1 MAGSD
6 DSGDKTEKPTPK
18 KLKDARKKGDIS
30 KSKDITS
37 TAGML
42 IILLL
47 AAVALPI
54 VGDQVASLVRTSFEV
69 IHEPFAQAAPRLGRQ
84 AGMTLLTVV
93 GLVVVP
99 VALISVFAEFI
110 QAGPV
115 MTTEKLKP
123 KMENMNPAKGIKRMF
138 SMDNLV
144 ELLKS
149 ILKTALVGTIAWLV
163 LSKVLP
169 DLPLLVSS
177 GRPENVGA
185 ALWQTTWLLLA
196 WAGGSFVLVSA
207 IDLAWQRYSYSKK
220 MRMSMR
226 DIRQEMKDAEG
237 DPHLKGQRKQ
247 LQQEWAQ
254 QGANN
259 AAAGAHV
266 LVVNPT
272 HVAIAIAYDREDC
285 PVPTVTAKGEDDDAL
300 AMRQAAQEAG
310 VPVLRNIEL
319 ARSLL
324 ADAEPGEIVPSD
336 LFDIIATVVLW
347 AQEVRHELAKARG
360 EAAAHAEDAARS
372 EPRKRREPPGED
384 LTRYDHAPASAQAS
398 DAAKRRRFA
407 RYVPRRWRANTQ
419 DHARGPGPR
428 GPRHPRDGGGNA
440 HGGQA

>member
-1 MAGSD
+1 MSGSN

-18 KLKDARKKGDIS
+18 KLQDARKKGDIA

-42 IILLL
+42 VILML

-54 VGDQVASLVRTSFEV
+54 LGEQMAALVRASFEV
-69 IHEPFAQAAPRLGRQ
+69 MHEPFALAAPRLGRQ
-84 AGMTLLTVV
+84 AGMTLLLVV

-99 VALISVFAEFI
+99 VALVGALVEFI

-115 MTTEKLKP
+115 MSTEKLKP
-123 KMENMNPAKGIKRMF
+123 KMENMNPAKGLKRMF

-144 ELLKS
+144 ELVKS
-149 ILKTALVGTIAWLV
+149 ILKTAVVGTIAWLV
-163 LSKVLP
+163 MRKVLP
-169 DLPLLVSS
+169 ELPLLVS

-207 IDLAWQRYSYSKK
+207 MDLAWQRFSYMKK

-237 DPHLKGQRKQ
+237 DPHLKGQRRQ

-254 QGANN
+254 QGASN
-259 AAAGAHV
+259 AAAEAHV

-272 HVAIAIAYDREDC
+272 HVAIAIAYDRETC
-285 PVPTVTAKGEDDDAL
+285 PVPTVTAKGQDDDAL

-324 ADAEPGEIVPSD
+324 ADAETGDIVPAE
-336 LFDIIATVVLW
+336 LFDIIATVILW
-347 AQEVRHELAKARG
+347 AQDVRHELAKARG
-360 EAAAHAEDAARS
+360 EAAAHAADAAQAK
-372 EPRKRREPPGED
+372 PRREPPGED
-384 LTRYDHAPASAQAS
+384 LTRYDSAPPSGTAEATRQ
-398 DAAKRRRFA
+398 RRFA
-407 RYVPRRWRANTQ
+407 RYVPRRWRT
-419 DHARGPGPR
+419 DPHGRGTR
-428 GPRHPRDGGGNA
+428 GGRA
-440 HGGQA
+440 

>member
-1 MAGSD
+1 MSGSN

-18 KLKDARKKGDIS
+18 KLQDARKKGDIA

-42 IILLL
+42 VILML

-54 VGDQVASLVRTSFEV
+54 LGEQMAALVRASFEV
-69 IHEPFAQAAPRLGRQ
+69 MHEPFALAAPRLGRQ
-84 AGMTLLTVV
+84 AGMTLLLVV

-99 VALISVFAEFI
+99 VALVGALVEFI

-115 MTTEKLKP
+115 MSTEKLKP
-123 KMENMNPAKGIKRMF
+123 KMENMNPAKGLKRMF

-144 ELLKS
+144 ELVKS
-149 ILKTALVGTIAWLV
+149 ILKTAVVGTIAWLV
-163 LSKVLP
+163 MRKVLP
-169 DLPLLVSS
+169 ELPLLVS

-196 WAGGSFVLVSA
+196 WAGGSFVQVSA
-207 IDLAWQRYSYSKK
+207 MDLAWQRFSYMKK

-237 DPHLKGQRKQ
+237 DPHLKGQRRQ

-254 QGANN
+254 QGASN
-259 AAAGAHV
+259 AAAEAHV

-272 HVAIAIAYDREDC
+272 HVAIAIAYDRETC
-285 PVPTVTAKGEDDDAL
+285 PVPTVTAKGQDDDAL

-324 ADAEPGEIVPSD
+324 ADAETGDIVPAE
-336 LFDIIATVVLW
+336 LFDIIATVILW
-347 AQEVRHELAKARG
+347 AQDVRHELAKARG
-360 EAAAHAEDAARS
+360 EAAAHSADAAQAK
-372 EPRKRREPPGED
+372 PRQRREPPGED
-384 LTRYDHAPASAQAS
+384 LTRYDSAPPSSAAETT
-398 DAAKRRRFA
+398 RRRFA
-407 RYVPRRWRANTQ
+407 RYVPRRWRT
-419 DHARGPGPR
+419 DPHGRGARGGR
-428 GPRHPRDGGGNA
+428 A
-440 HGGQA
+440 

>member
-1 MAGSD
+1 MSGSN

-18 KLKDARKKGDIS
+18 KLQDARKKGDIA

-42 IILLL
+42 VILML

-54 VGDQVASLVRTSFEV
+54 LGEQMAALVRASFEV
-69 IHEPFAQAAPRLGRQ
+69 MHEPFALAAPRLGRQ
-84 AGMTLLTVV
+84 AGMTLLLVV

-99 VALISVFAEFI
+99 VALVGALVEFI

-115 MTTEKLKP
+115 MSTEKLKP
-123 KMENMNPAKGIKRMF
+123 KMENMNPAKGLKRMF

-144 ELLKS
+144 ELVKS
-149 ILKTALVGTIAWLV
+149 ILKTAVVGTIAWLV
-163 LSKVLP
+163 MRKVLP
-169 DLPLLVSS
+169 ELPLLVS

-207 IDLAWQRYSYSKK
+207 MDLAWQRFSYMKK

-237 DPHLKGQRKQ
+237 DPHLKGQRRQ

-254 QGANN
+254 QGASN
-259 AAAGAHV
+259 AAAEAHV

-272 HVAIAIAYDREDC
+272 HVAIAIAYDRETC
-285 PVPTVTAKGEDDDAL
+285 PVPTVTAKGQDDDAL

-324 ADAEPGEIVPSD
+324 ADAETGDIVPAE
-336 LFDIIATVVLW
+336 LFDIIATVILW
-347 AQEVRHELAKARG
+347 AQDVRHELAKARG
-360 EAAAHAEDAARS
+360 EAAAHAADAAQAK
-372 EPRKRREPPGED
+372 PRPRREPPGED
-384 LTRYDHAPASAQAS
+384 LTRYDSAPPSG
-398 DAAKRRRFA
+398 AAETTRRRFA
-407 RYVPRRWRANTQ
+407 RYVPRRWRT
-419 DHARGPGPR
+419 DPHGRGARGGR
-428 GPRHPRDGGGNA
+428 A
-440 HGGQA
+440 

>member
-1 MAGSD
+1 MSGSN

-18 KLKDARKKGDIS
+18 KLQDARKKGDIA

-42 IILLL
+42 VILML
-47 AAVALPI
+47 AAVALPLL
-54 VGDQVASLVRTSFEV
+54 GEQMAALVRASFEV
-69 IHEPFAQAAPRLGRQ
+69 MHEPFELAAPRLGRQ
-84 AGMTLLTVV
+84 AGMTLLLVV

-99 VALISVFAEFI
+99 VALVGALVEFI

-115 MTTEKLKP
+115 MSTEKLKP
-123 KMENMNPAKGIKRMF
+123 KMENMNPAKGLKRMF

-144 ELLKS
+144 ELVKS
-149 ILKTALVGTIAWLV
+149 ILKTAVVGTIAWLV
-163 LSKVLP
+163 MRKVLP
-169 DLPLLVSS
+169 ELPLLVS

-207 IDLAWQRYSYSKK
+207 MDLAWQRFSYMKK

-237 DPHLKGQRKQ
+237 DPHLKGQRRQ

-254 QGANN
+254 QGASN
-259 AAAGAHV
+259 AAAEAHV

-272 HVAIAIAYDREDC
+272 HVAIAIAYDRESC
-285 PVPTVTAKGEDDDAL
+285 PVPTVTAKGQDDDAL

-319 ARSLL
+319 ARGLL
-324 ADAEPGEIVPSD
+324 ADAETGEIVPAE
-336 LFDIIATVVLW
+336 LFDIIATVILW
-347 AQEVRHELAKARG
+347 AQDVRHELAKARG
-360 EAAAHAEDAARS
+360 EAAAHSADAAQAK
-372 EPRKRREPPGED
+372 PRQRREPPGED
-384 LTRYDHAPASAQAS
+384 LTRYDSAPPSSAAETT
-398 DAAKRRRFA
+398 RRRFA
-407 RYVPRRWRANTQ
+407 RYVPRRWRT
-419 DHARGPGPR
+419 DPHGRGTR
-428 GPRHPRDGGGNA
+428 GGRA
-440 HGGQA
+440 

>member
-1 MAGSD
+1 MSGSN

-18 KLKDARKKGDIS
+18 KLQDARKKGDIA
-30 KSKDITS
+30 KSKDITA

-42 IILLL
+42 VILML

-54 VGDQVASLVRTSFEV
+54 LGEQMAALVRASFEV
-69 IHEPFAQAAPRLGRQ
+69 MHEPFALAAPRLGRQ
-84 AGMTLLTVV
+84 AGMTLLLVV

-99 VALISVFAEFI
+99 VALVGALVEFI

-115 MTTEKLKP
+115 MSTEKLKP
-123 KMENMNPAKGIKRMF
+123 KMENMNPAKGLKRMF

-144 ELLKS
+144 ELVKS
-149 ILKTALVGTIAWLV
+149 ILKTAVVGTIAWLV
-163 LSKVLP
+163 IRKVLP
-169 DLPLLVSS
+169 ELPLLVS

-207 IDLAWQRYSYSKK
+207 MDLAWQRFSYMKK

-237 DPHLKGQRKQ
+237 DPHLKGQRRQ

-254 QGANN
+254 QGASN
-259 AAAGAHV
+259 AAAEAHV

-272 HVAIAIAYDREDC
+272 HVAIAIAYDRETC
-285 PVPTVTAKGEDDDAL
+285 PVPTVTAKGQDDDAL

-319 ARSLL
+319 ARGLL
-324 ADAEPGEIVPSD
+324 ADAETGEIVPAE
-336 LFDIIATVVLW
+336 LFDIIATVILW
-347 AQEVRHELAKARG
+347 AQDVRHELAKARG
-360 EAAAHAEDAARS
+360 EAAAHAADAAQAK
-372 EPRKRREPPGED
+372 PRPRREPPGED
-384 LTRYDHAPASAQAS
+384 LTRYDSAPASGTTEATRQ
-398 DAAKRRRFA
+398 RRFA
-407 RYVPRRWRANTQ
+407 RYVPRRWRT
-419 DHARGPGPR
+419 DPHGRGTR
-428 GPRHPRDGGGNA
+428 GGRA
-440 HGGQA
+440 

>member
-1 MAGSD
+1 MSGSN

-18 KLKDARKKGDIS
+18 KLQDARKKGDIA

-42 IILLL
+42 VILML
-47 AAVALPI
+47 AAVALPLL
-54 VGDQVASLVRTSFEV
+54 GEQMAALVRASFEV
-69 IHEPFAQAAPRLGRQ
+69 MHEPFALAAPRLGRQ
-84 AGMTLLTVV
+84 AGMTLLLVV

-99 VALISVFAEFI
+99 VALVGALVEFI

-115 MTTEKLKP
+115 MSTEKLKP
-123 KMENMNPAKGIKRMF
+123 KMENMNPAKGLKRMF

-144 ELLKS
+144 ELVKS
-149 ILKTALVGTIAWLV
+149 ILKTAVVGTIAWLV
-163 LSKVLP
+163 MRKVLP
-169 DLPLLVSS
+169 ELPLLVS

-207 IDLAWQRYSYSKK
+207 MDLAWQRFSYMKK

-237 DPHLKGQRKQ
+237 DPHLKGQRRQ

-254 QGANN
+254 QGASN
-259 AAAGAHV
+259 AAAEAHV

-272 HVAIAIAYDREDC
+272 HVAIAIAYDRETC
-285 PVPTVTAKGEDDDAL
+285 PVPTVTAKGQDDDAL

-324 ADAEPGEIVPSD
+324 ADAETGDIVPAE
-336 LFDIIATVVLW
+336 LFDIIATVILW
-347 AQEVRHELAKARG
+347 AQDVRHELAKARG
-360 EAAAHAEDAARS
+360 EAAAHAADAAQAK
-372 EPRKRREPPGED
+372 PRPRREPPGED
-384 LTRYDHAPASAQAS
+384 LTRYDSAPPSGTAEATRQ
-398 DAAKRRRFA
+398 RRFA
-407 RYVPRRWRANTQ
+407 RYVPRRWRT
-419 DHARGPGPR
+419 DPHGRGTR
-428 GPRHPRDGGGNA
+428 GGRA
-440 HGGQA
+440 

>member
-1 MAGSD
+1 MSGSN

-18 KLKDARKKGDIS
+18 KLQDARKKGDIA
-30 KSKDITS
+30 KSKDITA

-42 IILLL
+42 VILML

-54 VGDQVASLVRTSFEV
+54 LGEQMAALVRASFEV
-69 IHEPFAQAAPRLGRQ
+69 MHEPFELAAPRLGRQ
-84 AGMTLLTVV
+84 AGMTLLLVV

-99 VALISVFAEFI
+99 VALVGALVEFI

-115 MTTEKLKP
+115 MSTEKLKP
-123 KMENMNPAKGIKRMF
+123 KMENMNPAKGLKRMF

-144 ELLKS
+144 ELVKS
-149 ILKTALVGTIAWLV
+149 ILKTAVVGTIAWLV
-163 LSKVLP
+163 MRKVLP
-169 DLPLLVSS
+169 ELPLLVS

-207 IDLAWQRYSYSKK
+207 MDLAWQRFSYMKK

-237 DPHLKGQRKQ
+237 DPHLKGQRRQ

-254 QGANN
+254 QGASN
-259 AAAGAHV
+259 AAAEAHV

-272 HVAIAIAYDREDC
+272 HVAIAIAYDRETC
-285 PVPTVTAKGEDDDAL
+285 PVPTVTAKGQDDDAL

-319 ARSLL
+319 ARGLL
-324 ADAEPGEIVPSD
+324 ADAETGEIVPAE
-336 LFDIIATVVLW
+336 LFDIIATVILW
-347 AQEVRHELAKARG
+347 AQDVRHELAKARG
-360 EAAAHAEDAARS
+360 EAAAHAADAAQAK
-372 EPRKRREPPGED
+372 PRQRREPPGED
-384 LTRYDHAPASAQAS
+384 LTRYDSAPPSSAAETT
-398 DAAKRRRFA
+398 RRRFA
-407 RYVPRRWRANTQ
+407 RYVPRRWRT
-419 DHARGPGPR
+419 DPHGRGTR
-428 GPRHPRDGGGNA
+428 GGRA
-440 HGGQA
+440 

>member
-1 MAGSD
+1 MSGSN

-18 KLKDARKKGDIS
+18 KLQDARKKGDIA

-42 IILLL
+42 VILML

-54 VGDQVASLVRTSFEV
+54 LGEQMAALVRASFEV
-69 IHEPFAQAAPRLGRQ
+69 MHEPFELAAPRLGRQ
-84 AGMTLLTVV
+84 AGMTLLLVA

-99 VALISVFAEFI
+99 VALVGALVEFI

-115 MTTEKLKP
+115 MSTEKLKP
-123 KMENMNPAKGIKRMF
+123 KMENMNPAKGLKRMF

-144 ELLKS
+144 ELVKS
-149 ILKTALVGTIAWLV
+149 ILKTAVVGTIAWLV
-163 LSKVLP
+163 MRKVLP
-169 DLPLLVSS
+169 ELPLLVS

-207 IDLAWQRYSYSKK
+207 MDLAWQRFSYMKK

-237 DPHLKGQRKQ
+237 DPHLKGQRRQ

-254 QGANN
+254 QGASN
-259 AAAGAHV
+259 AAAEAHV

-272 HVAIAIAYDREDC
+272 HVAIAIAYDRETC
-285 PVPTVTAKGEDDDAL
+285 PVPTVTAKGQDDDAL

-324 ADAEPGEIVPSD
+324 ADAETGDIVPAE
-336 LFDIIATVVLW
+336 LFDIIATVILW
-347 AQEVRHELAKARG
+347 AQDVRHELAKARG
-360 EAAAHAEDAARS
+360 EAAAHSADAAQAK
-372 EPRKRREPPGED
+372 PRQRREPPGED
-384 LTRYDHAPASAQAS
+384 LTRFDSAPPSSAAETT
-398 DAAKRRRFA
+398 RRRFA
-407 RYVPRRWRANTQ
+407 RYVPRRWRT
-419 DHARGPGPR
+419 DPHGRGARGGR
-428 GPRHPRDGGGNA
+428 A
-440 HGGQA
+440 

>member
-1 MAGSD
+1 MSGSN

-18 KLKDARKKGDIS
+18 KLQDARKKGDIA

-42 IILLL
+42 VILML
-47 AAVALPI
+47 AAVALPLL
-54 VGDQVASLVRTSFEV
+54 GEQMAALVRASFEV
-69 IHEPFAQAAPRLGRQ
+69 MHEPFELAAPRLGRQ
-84 AGMTLLTVV
+84 AGMTLLLVV

-99 VALISVFAEFI
+99 VALVGALVEFI

-115 MTTEKLKP
+115 MSTEKLKP
-123 KMENMNPAKGIKRMF
+123 KMENMNPAKGLKRMF

-144 ELLKS
+144 ELVKS
-149 ILKTALVGTIAWLV
+149 ILKTAVVGTIAWLV
-163 LSKVLP
+163 MRKVLP
-169 DLPLLVSS
+169 ELPLLVS

-207 IDLAWQRYSYSKK
+207 MDLAWQRFSYMKK

-237 DPHLKGQRKQ
+237 DPHLKGQRRQ

-254 QGANN
+254 QGASN
-259 AAAGAHV
+259 AAAEAHV

-272 HVAIAIAYDREDC
+272 HVAIAIAYDRETC
-285 PVPTVTAKGEDDDAL
+285 PVPTVTAKGQDDDAL

-324 ADAEPGEIVPSD
+324 ADAETGDIVPAE
-336 LFDIIATVVLW
+336 LFDIIATVILW
-347 AQEVRHELAKARG
+347 AQDVRHELAKARG
-360 EAAAHAEDAARS
+360 EAAAHSADAAQAK
-372 EPRKRREPPGED
+372 PRQRREPPGED
-384 LTRYDHAPASAQAS
+384 LTRYDSAPPSSAAETT
-398 DAAKRRRFA
+398 RRRFA
-407 RYVPRRWRANTQ
+407 RYVPRRWRT
-419 DHARGPGPR
+419 DPHGRGARGGR
-428 GPRHPRDGGGNA
+428 A
-440 HGGQA
+440 

>member
-1 MAGSD
+1 MSGSN

-18 KLKDARKKGDIS
+18 KLQDARKKGDIA

-42 IILLL
+42 VILML
-47 AAVALPI
+47 AAVALPLL
-54 VGDQVASLVRTSFEV
+54 GEQMAALVRASFEV
-69 IHEPFAQAAPRLGRQ
+69 MHEPFELAAPRLGRQ
-84 AGMTLLTVV
+84 AGMTLLLVV

-99 VALISVFAEFI
+99 VALVGALVEFI

-115 MTTEKLKP
+115 MSTEKLKP
-123 KMENMNPAKGIKRMF
+123 KMENMNPAKGLKRMF

-144 ELLKS
+144 ELVKS
-149 ILKTALVGTIAWLV
+149 ILKTAVVGTIAWLV
-163 LSKVLP
+163 MRKVLP
-169 DLPLLVSS
+169 ELPLLVS

-207 IDLAWQRYSYSKK
+207 MDLAWQRFSYMKK

-237 DPHLKGQRKQ
+237 DPHLKGQRRQ

-254 QGANN
+254 QGASN
-259 AAAGAHV
+259 AAAEAHV

-272 HVAIAIAYDREDC
+272 HVAIAIAYDRESC
-285 PVPTVTAKGEDDDAL
+285 PVPTVTAKGQDDDAL

-319 ARSLL
+319 ARGLL
-324 ADAEPGEIVPSD
+324 ADAETGEIVPAE
-336 LFDIIATVVLW
+336 LFDIIATVILW
-347 AQEVRHELAKARG
+347 AQDVRHELAKARG
-360 EAAAHAEDAARS
+360 EAAAHSADAAQAK
-372 EPRKRREPPGED
+372 PRQRREPPGED
-384 LTRYDHAPASAQAS
+384 LTRYDSAPPSSAAETT
-398 DAAKRRRFA
+398 RRRFA
-407 RYVPRRWRANTQ
+407 RYVPRRWRT
-419 DHARGPGPR
+419 DPHGRGARGGR
-428 GPRHPRDGGGNA
+428 A
-440 HGGQA
+440 

>member
-1 MAGSD
+1 MSGSN

-18 KLKDARKKGDIS
+18 KLQDARKKGDIA

-42 IILLL
+42 VILML

-54 VGDQVASLVRTSFEV
+54 LGEQMAALVRASFEV
-69 IHEPFAQAAPRLGRQ
+69 MHEPFALAAPRLGRR
-84 AGMTLLTVV
+84 AGMTLLLVV

-99 VALISVFAEFI
+99 VALVGALVEFI

-115 MTTEKLKP
+115 MSTEKLKP
-123 KMENMNPAKGIKRMF
+123 KMENMNPAKGLKRMF

-144 ELLKS
+144 ELVKS
-149 ILKTALVGTIAWLV
+149 ILKTAVVGTIAWLV
-163 LSKVLP
+163 MRKVLP
-169 DLPLLVSS
+169 ELPLLVS

-207 IDLAWQRYSYSKK
+207 MDLAWQRFSYMKK

-237 DPHLKGQRKQ
+237 DPHLKGQRRQ

-254 QGANN
+254 QGASN
-259 AAAGAHV
+259 AAAEAHV

-272 HVAIAIAYDREDC
+272 HVAIAIAYDRETC
-285 PVPTVTAKGEDDDAL
+285 PVPTVTAKGQDDDAL

-324 ADAEPGEIVPSD
+324 ADAETGDIVPAE
-336 LFDIIATVVLW
+336 LFDIIATVILW
-347 AQEVRHELAKARG
+347 AQDVRHELAKARG
-360 EAAAHAEDAARS
+360 EAAAHSADAAQAK
-372 EPRKRREPPGED
+372 PRQRREPPGED
-384 LTRYDHAPASAQAS
+384 LTRYDSAPPSSAAETT
-398 DAAKRRRFA
+398 RRRFA
-407 RYVPRRWRANTQ
+407 RYVPRRWRT
-419 DHARGPGPR
+419 DPHGRGARGGR
-428 GPRHPRDGGGNA
+428 A
-440 HGGQA
+440 

>member
-1 MAGSD
+1 MSGSN

-18 KLKDARKKGDIS
+18 KLQDARKKGDIA

-42 IILLL
+42 VILML

-54 VGDQVASLVRTSFEV
+54 LGEQMAALVRASFEV
-69 IHEPFAQAAPRLGRQ
+69 MHEPFELAAPRLGRQ
-84 AGMTLLTVV
+84 AGMTLLLVA

-99 VALISVFAEFI
+99 VALVGALVEFI

-115 MTTEKLKP
+115 MSTEKLKP
-123 KMENMNPAKGIKRMF
+123 KMENMNPAKGLKRMF

-144 ELLKS
+144 ELVKS
-149 ILKTALVGTIAWLV
+149 ILKTAVVGTIAWLV
-163 LSKVLP
+163 MRKVLP
-169 DLPLLVSS
+169 ELPLLVS

-207 IDLAWQRYSYSKK
+207 MDLAWQRFSYMKK

-237 DPHLKGQRKQ
+237 DPHLKGQRRQ

-254 QGANN
+254 QGASN
-259 AAAGAHV
+259 AAAEAHV

-272 HVAIAIAYDREDC
+272 HVAIAIAYDRETC
-285 PVPTVTAKGEDDDAL
+285 PVPTVTAKGQDDDAL

-324 ADAEPGEIVPSD
+324 ADAETGDIVPAE
-336 LFDIIATVVLW
+336 LFDIIATVILW
-347 AQEVRHELAKARG
+347 AQDVRHELAKARG
-360 EAAAHAEDAARS
+360 EAAAHAADAAQAK
-372 EPRKRREPPGED
+372 PRPRREPPGED
-384 LTRYDHAPASAQAS
+384 LTRYDSAPPSSAAETT
-398 DAAKRRRFA
+398 RRRFA
-407 RYVPRRWRANTQ
+407 RYVPRRWRT
-419 DHARGPGPR
+419 DPHGRGARGGR
-428 GPRHPRDGGGNA
+428 A
-440 HGGQA
+440 

>member
-1 MAGSD
+1 MSGSN

-18 KLKDARKKGDIS
+18 KLQDARKKGDIA

-42 IILLL
+42 VILML
-47 AAVALPI
+47 AAVALPLL
-54 VGDQVASLVRTSFEV
+54 GEQMAALVRASFEV
-69 IHEPFAQAAPRLGRQ
+69 MQEPFELAMPRLGRQ
-84 AGMTLLTVV
+84 AGMTLLLVV

-99 VALISVFAEFI
+99 VALVGALVEFI

-115 MTTEKLKP
+115 MSTEKLKP
-123 KMENMNPAKGIKRMF
+123 KMENMNPAKGLKRMF

-149 ILKTALVGTIAWLV
+149 ILKTAVVGTIAWLV
-163 LSKVLP
+163 MRKVLP
-169 DLPLLVSS
+169 ELPLLVS

-207 IDLAWQRYSYSKK
+207 MDLAWQRFSYMKK

-254 QGANN
+254 QGANH
-259 AAAGAHV
+259 AAADAHV

-272 HVAIAIAYDREDC
+272 HVAIAIAYDRETC
-285 PVPTVTAKGEDDDAL
+285 PVPTVTAKGQDDDAL

-324 ADAEPGEIVPSD
+324 ADAETGDIVPAE
-336 LFDIIATVVLW
+336 LFDIIATVILW
-347 AQEVRHELAKARG
+347 AQDVRHELAKARG
-360 EAAAHAEDAARS
+360 EAAAHAADAAQAK
-372 EPRKRREPPGED
+372 PRQRREPPGED
-384 LTRYDHAPASAQAS
+384 LTRYDSAPPSSAAETT
-398 DAAKRRRFA
+398 RRRFA
-407 RYVPRRWRANTQ
+407 RYVPRRWRT
-419 DHARGPGPR
+419 DPHGRGARGGR
-428 GPRHPRDGGGNA
+428 A
-440 HGGQA
+440 

>member
-1 MAGSD
+1 MSGSN

-18 KLKDARKKGDIS
+18 KLQDARKKGDIA

-42 IILLL
+42 VILML
-47 AAVALPI
+47 AAVALPLL
-54 VGDQVASLVRTSFEV
+54 GEQMAALVRASFEV
-69 IHEPFAQAAPRLGRQ
+69 MHEPFALAAPRLGRQ
-84 AGMTLLTVV
+84 AGMTLLLVV

-99 VALISVFAEFI
+99 VALVGALVEFI

-115 MTTEKLKP
+115 MSTEKLKP
-123 KMENMNPAKGIKRMF
+123 KMENMNPAKGLKRMF

-144 ELLKS
+144 ELVKS
-149 ILKTALVGTIAWLV
+149 ILKTAVVGTIAWLV
-163 LSKVLP
+163 MRKVLP
-169 DLPLLVSS
+169 ELPLLVS

-207 IDLAWQRYSYSKK
+207 MDLAWQRFSYMKK

-237 DPHLKGQRKQ
+237 DPHLKGQRRQ

-254 QGANN
+254 QGASN
-259 AAAGAHV
+259 AAAEAHV

-272 HVAIAIAYDREDC
+272 HVAIAIAYDRETC
-285 PVPTVTAKGEDDDAL
+285 PVPTVTAKGQDDDAL

-324 ADAEPGEIVPSD
+324 ADAETGDIVPAE
-336 LFDIIATVVLW
+336 LFDIIATVILW
-347 AQEVRHELAKARG
+347 AQDVRHELAKARG
-360 EAAAHAEDAARS
+360 EAAAHAADAAQAK
-372 EPRKRREPPGED
+372 PRQRREPPGED
-384 LTRYDHAPASAQAS
+384 LTRYDSAPPSSAAETT
-398 DAAKRRRFA
+398 RRRFA
-407 RYVPRRWRANTQ
+407 RYVPRRWRT
-419 DHARGPGPR
+419 DPHGRGTR
-428 GPRHPRDGGGNA
+428 GGRA
-440 HGGQA
+440 

>member
-1 MAGSD
+1 MSGSN

-18 KLKDARKKGDIS
+18 KLQDARKKGDIA

-42 IILLL
+42 VILML
-47 AAVALPI
+47 AAVALPLL
-54 VGDQVASLVRTSFEV
+54 GEQMAALVRASFEV
-69 IHEPFAQAAPRLGRQ
+69 MHEPFALAAPRLGRQ
-84 AGMTLLTVV
+84 AGMTLLLVV

-99 VALISVFAEFI
+99 VALVGALVEFI

-115 MTTEKLKP
+115 MSTEKLKP
-123 KMENMNPAKGIKRMF
+123 KMENMNPAKGLKRMF

-144 ELLKS
+144 ELVKS
-149 ILKTALVGTIAWLV
+149 ILKTAVVGTIGWLV
-163 LSKVLP
+163 MRKVLP
-169 DLPLLVSS
+169 ELPLLVS

-207 IDLAWQRYSYSKK
+207 MDLAWQRFSYMKK

-237 DPHLKGQRKQ
+237 DPHLKGQRRQ

-254 QGANN
+254 QGASN
-259 AAAGAHV
+259 AAAEAHV

-272 HVAIAIAYDREDC
+272 HVAIAIAYDRETC
-285 PVPTVTAKGEDDDAL
+285 PVPTVTAKGQDDDAL

-324 ADAEPGEIVPSD
+324 ADAETGEIVPAE
-336 LFDIIATVVLW
+336 LFDIIATVILW
-347 AQEVRHELAKARG
+347 AQNVRHELAKARG
-360 EAAAHAEDAARS
+360 EAAAHSADAAQAK
-372 EPRKRREPPGED
+372 PRQRREPPGED
-384 LTRYDHAPASAQAS
+384 LTRYDSAPPSSAAETT
-398 DAAKRRRFA
+398 RRRFA
-407 RYVPRRWRANTQ
+407 RYVPRRWRT
-419 DHARGPGPR
+419 DPHGRGARGGR
-428 GPRHPRDGGGNA
+428 A
-440 HGGQA
+440 

>member
-1 MAGSD
+1 MSGSN

-18 KLKDARKKGDIS
+18 KLQDARKKGDIA

-42 IILLL
+42 VILML

-54 VGDQVASLVRTSFEV
+54 LGEQMAALVRASFEV
-69 IHEPFAQAAPRLGRQ
+69 MHEPFALAAPRLGRQ
-84 AGMTLLTVV
+84 AGMTLLLVV

-99 VALISVFAEFI
+99 VALVGALVEFI

-115 MTTEKLKP
+115 MSTEKLKP
-123 KMENMNPAKGIKRMF
+123 KMENMNPAKGLKRMF

-144 ELLKS
+144 ELVKS
-149 ILKTALVGTIAWLV
+149 ILKTAVVGTIGWLV
-163 LSKVLP
+163 MRKVLP
-169 DLPLLVSS
+169 ELPLLVS

-207 IDLAWQRYSYSKK
+207 MDLAWQRFSYMKK

-237 DPHLKGQRKQ
+237 DPHLKGQRRQ

-254 QGANN
+254 QGASN
-259 AAAGAHV
+259 AAAEAHV

-272 HVAIAIAYDREDC
+272 HVAIAIAYDRETC
-285 PVPTVTAKGEDDDAL
+285 PVPTVTAKGQDDDAL

-324 ADAEPGEIVPSD
+324 ADAETGDIVPAE
-336 LFDIIATVVLW
+336 LFDIIATVILW
-347 AQEVRHELAKARG
+347 AQDVRHELAKARG
-360 EAAAHAEDAARS
+360 EAAAHAADAAQAK
-372 EPRKRREPPGED
+372 PRPRREPPGED
-384 LTRYDHAPASAQAS
+384 LTRYDSAPPSGTAEATRQ
-398 DAAKRRRFA
+398 RRFA
-407 RYVPRRWRANTQ
+407 RYVPRRWRT
-419 DHARGPGPR
+419 DPHGRGARGGR
-428 GPRHPRDGGGNA
+428 A
-440 HGGQA
+440 

>member
-18 KLKDARKKGDIS
+18 KLQDARKKGDVS
-30 KSKDITS
+30 KSKDITA

-42 IILLL
+42 AILLL
-47 AAVALPI
+47 AAVALP
-54 VGDQVASLVRTSFEV
+54 VVAEQMAALVRASFEV
-69 IHEPFAQAAPRLGRQ
+69 MQEPFELAMPRLGRQ
-84 AGMTLLTVV
+84 AALTLLSVV
-93 GLVVVP
+93 GMVVLP
-99 VALISVFAEFI
+99 VALVGALVEFI

-115 MTTEKLKP
+115 MSTEKLKP

-149 ILKTALVGTIAWLV
+149 ILKTAVVGTIAWLV
-163 LSKVLP
+163 MKKVLP
-169 DLPLLVSS
+169 DLPLLAG
-177 GRPENVGA
+177 GRPENVGS
-185 ALWQTTWLLLA
+185 ALWHTTWTLLA
-196 WAGGSFVLVSA
+196 WAGGAFVLVSA
-207 IDLAWQRYSYSKK
+207 ADLAWQRFSYMKK

-254 QGANN
+254 QGANH
-259 AAAGAHV
+259 AAADAHV

-272 HVAIAIAYDREDC
+272 HVAIAIAYDRETC

-319 ARSLL
+319 ARGLL
-324 ADAEPGEIVPSD
+324 ADAETGEIVPAE

-347 AQEVRHELAKARG
+347 AQDVRHELVKARG
-360 EAAAHAEDAARS
+360 EAAAHAEEAARDGK
-372 EPRKRREPPGED
+372 PRKRREPPGED
-384 LTRYDHAPASAQAS
+384 LTRYDQAPAPASP
-398 DAAKRRRFA
+398 DGAATRRGRFT
-407 RYVPRRWRANTQ
+407 RYVPRRWRTDPHGPA
-419 DHARGPGPR
+419 ARGGRP
-428 GPRHPRDGGGNA
+428 
-440 HGGQA
+440 

>member
-1 MAGSD
+1 MSGSN

-18 KLKDARKKGDIS
+18 KLQDARKKGDIA

-42 IILLL
+42 VILML
-47 AAVALPI
+47 AAVALPLL
-54 VGDQVASLVRTSFEV
+54 GEQMAALVRASFEV
-69 IHEPFAQAAPRLGRQ
+69 MHEPFALAAPRLGRQ
-84 AGMTLLTVV
+84 AGMTLLLVV

-99 VALISVFAEFI
+99 VALVGALVEFI

-115 MTTEKLKP
+115 MSTEKLKP
-123 KMENMNPAKGIKRMF
+123 KMENMNPAKGLKRMF

-144 ELLKS
+144 ELVKS
-149 ILKTALVGTIAWLV
+149 ILKTAVVGTIAWLV
-163 LSKVLP
+163 MRKVLP
-169 DLPLLVSS
+169 ELPLLVS

-207 IDLAWQRYSYSKK
+207 MDLAWQRFSYMKK

-237 DPHLKGQRKQ
+237 DPHLKGQRRQ

-254 QGANN
+254 QGASN
-259 AAAGAHV
+259 AAAEAHV

-272 HVAIAIAYDREDC
+272 HVAIAIAYDRESC
-285 PVPTVTAKGEDDDAL
+285 PVPTVTAKGQDDDAL

-324 ADAEPGEIVPSD
+324 ADAETGDIVPAE
-336 LFDIIATVVLW
+336 LFDIIATVILW
-347 AQEVRHELAKARG
+347 AQDVRHELAKARG
-360 EAAAHAEDAARS
+360 EAAAHAADAAQAK
-372 EPRKRREPPGED
+372 PRQRREPPGED
-384 LTRYDHAPASAQAS
+384 LTRYDSAPPSSAAETT
-398 DAAKRRRFA
+398 RRRFA
-407 RYVPRRWRANTQ
+407 RYVPRRWRT
-419 DHARGPGPR
+419 DPHGRGARGGR
-428 GPRHPRDGGGNA
+428 A
-440 HGGQA
+440 